1 MSSGNIHAG
10 VLARTAPFHKLDPA
24 QLDALV
30 RTLRVN
36 IYRRREIVF
45 ASRRDAQGVFVLLD
59 GRVKVARV
67 DPRTG
72 RELILFI
79 VGPGELFGTESA
91 GSPLSSSAVA
101 LDESIVGSMP
111 ASAGSMPASA
121 FDQLVRIPEFA
132 AEMVRLTADRLA
144 SVSARLDEMV
154 FRDVSARLA
163 RVLLRLATEFP
174 GDGQGATAI
183 NVRLT
188 QQDLADLIGST
199 RESASVAV
207 NTFKRQ
213 GLIAMRRQTIFIRDS
228 DRLRRL
234 TG

>member
-101 LDESIVGSMP
+101 LDESIV
-111 ASAGSMPASA
+111 GSMPASA